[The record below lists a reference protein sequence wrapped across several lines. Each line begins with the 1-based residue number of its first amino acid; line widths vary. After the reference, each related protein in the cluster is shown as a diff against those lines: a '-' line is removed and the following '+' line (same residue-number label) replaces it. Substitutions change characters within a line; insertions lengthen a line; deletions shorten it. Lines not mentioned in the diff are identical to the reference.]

1 MNSNTKRPEVLILL
15 GLSGAGRSASCNV
28 FEDLGYYVIE
38 NLPPD
43 LIESVVKSND
53 VAESN
58 KQLVLTVDARD
69 GVAQTDLTKSLDR
82 LSQSGVITRVIFL
95 DADNETLIERYEEN
109 RRPHPMGLESLSSSV
124 KSERDL
130 LKSIKELADLIID
143 TSDLNVHDLRKRL
156 EEGFKEEGVHQD
168 VRVSVTSFGFKN
180 GNPRDADIIFDVR
193 FLPNPHWREELRAST
208 GKAPMVRNYVL
219 SYEDALIF
227 LEKAKD
233 MIAFLM
239 PRFASEGKAYVG
251 IAIGCTGGKHRS
263 VVMTEEIGKWLK
275 EQGTNAVIFHRDM
288 KED

>member
-82 LSQSGVITRVIFL
+82 LSQSGGITRVIFL

-143 TSDLNVHDLRKRL
+143 TSDLNVHDLRKRI

-288 KED
+288 KEY